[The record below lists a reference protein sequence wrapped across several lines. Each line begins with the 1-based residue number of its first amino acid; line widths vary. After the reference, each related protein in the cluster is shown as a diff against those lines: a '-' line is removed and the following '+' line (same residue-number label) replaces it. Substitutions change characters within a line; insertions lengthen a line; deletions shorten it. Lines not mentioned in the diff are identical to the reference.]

1 MHQTKTKHFIGKL
14 FACSIDFLVAFSSC
28 MLGQPGFG
36 PNFSVEIGPG
46 IPRNFRS
53 PYWVF
58 PLSINEKLIDFCKG
72 NFMCSIYITYRKLA
86 AVTYFQSAMLAVRRG
101 QSLAN
106 ETPLT
111 LCREKLYRHLF
122 TADFWL
128 MNEGENSNPLHKYLH
143 YVYVCKAE
151 GKNLNTWFELNEQQ
165 SCKAAPHHQRTPFI

>member
-1 MHQTKTKHFIGKL
+1 MTKKCLVCKRIRTM
-14 FACSIDFLVAFSSC
+14 ACLPSKSTHTLKRFYEFVIT
-28 MLGQPGFG
+28 
-36 PNFSVEIGPG
+36 
-46 IPRNFRS
+46 RRR
-53 PYWVF
+53 VF
-58 PLSINEKLIDFCKG
+58 PFPINEKLIDFCKG

-128 MNEGENSNPLHKYLH
+128 MNEGGNSNPLHKYLQ
-143 YVYVCKAE
+143 YVCKAE

-165 SCKAAPHHQRTPFI
+165 SCRAAPHHQRTPFI